1 MFYQSVVLK
10 EGDVIYGGLDSKNQ
24 AKLIIHLYG
33 NRTHGVLDPGSL
45 DACIEVIAHL
55 TLVILM
61 ELSAKEGGDIVRFH
75 GVNGGAG
82 EMPVD

>member
-1 MFYQSVVLK
+1 MFYQSVVLE

-24 AKLIIHLYG
+24 AKLIIHLDG

-45 DACIEVIAHL
+45 DACIEVVAHL
-55 TLVILM
+55 TLVSLM
-61 ELSAKEGGDIVRFH
+61 ELSAKESGDVVRFD
-75 GVNGGAG
+75 GVNGSAG